1 MNNSSEIVDIKKTYL
16 AIATMLMAILCVDLY
31 MVVIKFLGN
40 EYSVIQLAVFRNV
53 AGVIPLF
60 ILILFTK
67 EYLSVFKNLNKKFIY
82 LSFLR
87 GLCFLAMN
95 IFIFISVINLEFAT
109 AMTLTFSSPFFIVIL
124 SIFFLKDKVGIYR
137 WSAIFIGF
145 FGVVLIMKPT
155 SDIFNYFSIFPIL
168 TAIAWAF
175 SVIILKYIPEGHS
188 TAKIQLYTLIFNVL
202 GGVFLF
208 FITTDHVEIKNTQDF
223 FLMTLTGILGGTAA
237 ILFIYAYR
245 LISASKMASFEY
257 FGIPSSFILG
267 WFFFN
272 EAPWSQ
278 LFPGVLVIVFAGMII
293 IWRDS
298 IKQKS
303 INITREIN

>member
-1 MNNSSEIVDIKKTYL
+1 MNISSEKSNLKNTYI
-16 AIATMLMAILCVDLY
+16 AISTMLLAILCVDLY

-40 EYSVIQLAVFRNV
+40 DYSVIQLAVFRNI

-60 ILILFTK
+60 LLIIFTK
-67 EYLSVFKNLNKKFIY
+67 EFVSVFKNLNNKFLY
-82 LSFLR
+82 LSFFR
-87 GLCFLAMN
+87 GLSFLAMN

-124 SIFFLKDKVGIYR
+124 SIIFLNDKVGIYR

-145 FGVVLIMKPT
+145 FGVVIIMKPT
-155 SDIFNYFSIFPIL
+155 SDIFNIYSIFPIL

-175 SVIILKYIPEGHS
+175 SVIILKFIPKGHS

-202 GGVFLF
+202 GGILLF
-208 FITTDHVEIKNTQDF
+208 FLTSEHVMIKSYQDF
-223 FLMTLTGILGGTAA
+223 LLMILTGILGGTAA
-237 ILFIYAYR
+237 ILFIYSYR

-267 WFFFN
+267 WYFFN
-272 EAPWSQ
+272 EAPWEQ
-278 LFPGVLVIVFAGMII
+278 LFPGVLIIIFSGMII
-293 IWRDS
+293 IWRDKQKTKS
-298 IKQKS
+298 IKANKKFY
-303 INITREIN
+303 

>member
-40 EYSVIQLAVFRNV
+40 EYTVFQLAVFRNV
-53 AGVIPLF
+53 AGIIPLF
-60 ILILFTK
+60 VLILFTK
-67 EYLSVFKNLNKKFIY
+67 EYLSVFKNLNNKFVF
-82 LSFLR
+82 LSFFR

-124 SIFFLKDKVGIYR
+124 SIIFLKDKVGIYR

-155 SDIFNYFSIFPIL
+155 SEIFNFYSIFPIL
-168 TAIAWAF
+168 TAIAWSF

-202 GGVFLF
+202 GGIFLYF
-208 FITTDHVEIKNTQDF
+208 ATSRHVEIKSVQDF
-223 FLMTLTGILGGTAA
+223 LLMTLTGILGGTAA
-237 ILFIYAYR
+237 ILFIYSYR

-267 WFFFN
+267 WLFFK

-298 IKQKS
+298 VKQKS
-303 INITREIN
+303 INVSREIN